1 MYEIKRWE
9 EKIKRQNLKYLIK
22 KQTYDFQQYETIRY
36 FDESIYASK
45 NNIDEVEIDQSNLLK
60 NIVEFYNKSRPRT
73 LETKNKK
80 KDTYESAYT
89 LYEGRELTVNAFKS
103 VIFPKKVTIGEGSK
117 ILTPQQMLQRLA
129 IALAQ
134 VKPGNTFENL
144 LNEIGQI
151 INSLYRAKEIT

>member
-73 LETKNKK
+73 LETKN
-80 KDTYESAYT
+80 
-89 LYEGRELTVNAFKS
+89 
-103 VIFPKKVTIGEGSK
+103 
-117 ILTPQQMLQRLA
+117 
-129 IALAQ
+129 
-134 VKPGNTFENL
+134 
-144 LNEIGQI
+144 
-151 INSLYRAKEIT
+151 

>member
-22 KQTYDFQQYETIRY
+22 KQTYDFQQYEAIRY

-73 LETKNKK
+73 LETKN
-80 KDTYESAYT
+80 
-89 LYEGRELTVNAFKS
+89 
-103 VIFPKKVTIGEGSK
+103 
-117 ILTPQQMLQRLA
+117 
-129 IALAQ
+129 
-134 VKPGNTFENL
+134 
-144 LNEIGQI
+144 
-151 INSLYRAKEIT
+151 